1 MQNPKFQNPH
11 MPPTLHTLLQTATQR
26 LAAASDSPRLDAE
39 LLLAEVLGTS
49 RGRLLARLGEA
60 PPADAA
66 ERLDALLLRRLD
78 HEPIA
83 YILGTWEFFSLEII
97 TRAPVLVPRP
107 ETEHLVEA
115 ALAHLQGRT
124 APRVL
129 DLCTGTGCVAIAI
142 AKNHPGS
149 QVDAVDLQPHA
160 ISLARENVARHNASV
175 TVHDGD
181 LFAALPPGSGPNH
194 VIVSNPPYIAD
205 AEYADLS
212 ETIRKH
218 EDPVAL
224 LSGHDG
230 LDCVRRILADAPHW
244 LAPGGLLALEI
255 GDTQSEPL
263 QVIAE
268 QMGWR
273 EVRYIQ
279 DLAGHPRIF
288 TAKRAD
294 KK

>member
-1 MQNPKFQNPH
+1 MH
-11 MPPTLHTLLQTATQR
+11 VPPPQSLAALLHSATQR
-26 LAAASDSPRLDAE
+26 LAVASESPRLDAE
-39 LLLAEVLGTS
+39 LLLAAVLRSS
-49 RGRLLARLGEA
+49 RGSLLARLEESA
-60 PPADAA
+60 ADVV
-66 ERLDALLLRRLD
+66 EQFEPLIQRRLD

-83 YILGTWEFFSLEII
+83 YILGTWEFFSLEFI

-115 ALAHLQGRT
+115 ALAHLQGH
-124 APRVL
+124 AVARVL
-129 DLCTGTGCVAIAI
+129 DLCTGTGCVAITI
-142 AKNHPGS
+142 AQNHPGTH
-149 QVDAVDLQPHA
+149 VDAVDLQPHA
-160 ISLARENVARHNASV
+160 FTLARENVARHHAAV

-181 LFAALPPGSGPNH
+181 LFAALPTGSGPYD

-224 LSGHDG
+224 LAGHDG

-255 GDTQSEPL
+255 GDTQSEQLRP
-263 QVIAE
+263 IAE
-268 QMGWR
+268 QLGWCD
-273 EVRYIQ
+273 VRYIH
-279 DLAGHPRIF
+279 DLADHPRIF
-288 TAKRAD
+288 TAKRD
-294 KK
+294 EEE